1 MLSETTTGLLND
13 KMSYGKII
21 IIVAF
26 TFAIL
31 GCTTERTNKLE
42 GKYGHWIYSG
52 SSTFP
57 QIFQCVETFKPHKNT
72 ECE

>member
-1 MLSETTTGLLND
+1 MTGITISD

-21 IIVAF
+21 IIVASAV
-26 TFAIL
+26 AIL
-31 GCTTERTNKLE
+31 GCTTERTDDLK
-42 GKYGHWIYSG
+42 GKYGHWKFKG

-57 QIFQCVETFKPHKNT
+57 QVFQCVETFKPHQNK

>member
-1 MLSETTTGLLND
+1 MIGITISD

-21 IIVAF
+21 IIVASAV
-26 TFAIL
+26 AIL
-31 GCTTERTNKLE
+31 GCTTEGTSNLE
-42 GKYGHWIYSG
+42 GKYGHWKYRG

-57 QIFQCVETFKPHKNT
+57 QIFQCVETFKPHQNK